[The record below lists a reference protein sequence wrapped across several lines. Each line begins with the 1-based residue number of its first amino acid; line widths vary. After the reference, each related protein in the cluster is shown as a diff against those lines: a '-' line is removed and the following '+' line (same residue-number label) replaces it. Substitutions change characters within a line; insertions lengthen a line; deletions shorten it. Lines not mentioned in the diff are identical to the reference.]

1 MTREQTVKVT
11 TLGRFSVR
19 VGGKPLAFGRKTP
32 LRPLALLKYL
42 ASQGGAE
49 ISVGQVAEA
58 LWPDKGALAALRA
71 LAINLHRLRRLVGS
85 TEIVIHR
92 ERHIA
97 IDLRRV
103 WCDAEVFER
112 TLDQA
117 TQAGGDEERVRLIA
131 RALALYRGD
140 FLTGEPGEGW
150 VVATRERLRARY
162 ALACAAQARQLAAA
176 ERGQGIRARRESVSD
191 L

>member
-19 VGGKPLAFGRKTP
+19 VRGKALVFGRKTP

-42 ASQGGAE
+42 AAQGGGE
-49 ISVGQVAEA
+49 IADARVAEA
-58 LWPDKGALAALRA
+58 LWPDREALALRA

-92 ERHIA
+92 DRHIA
-97 IDLRRV
+97 IDWRHV

-112 TLDQA
+112 MLDQA
-117 TQAGGDEERVRLIA
+117 ARAGRDEERVRLTA

-140 FLTGEPGEGW
+140 FLTGESREDW
-150 VVATRERLRARY
+150 IVA
-162 ALACAAQARQLAAA
+162 
-176 ERGQGIRARRESVSD
+176 IRARLRTRYVLACTAQGERFAEVGRREESRAGHESVSD

>member
-1 MTREQTVKVT
+1 MTREQIVKVT

-19 VGGKPLAFGRKTP
+19 VRGKALVFGRKTP

-42 ASQGGAE
+42 AAHGEGE
-49 ISVGQVAEA
+49 IADARVAEA
-58 LWPDKGALAALRA
+58 LWPDRGASALRA

-92 ERHIA
+92 DRHIA
-97 IDLRRV
+97 IDWRHL

-112 TLDQA
+112 MLDQA
-117 TQAGGDEERVRLIA
+117 ARSGRDEERVRLTA

-162 ALACAAQARQLAAA
+162 ALACASQARQFAAV

>member
-19 VGGKPLAFGRKTP
+19 VRGKPLAFGRKTP

-42 ASQGGAE
+42 VAHGGGE
-49 ISVGQVAEA
+49 ITVAQA
-58 LWPDKGALAALRA
+58 AATLWPDKGALALRA
-71 LAINLHRLRRLVGS
+71 LAINLHRLRRLAGS

-97 IDLRRV
+97 IDWRHV

-112 TLDQA
+112 MLDQA
-117 TQAGGDEERVRLIA
+117 TQAGGEEERVRLIA

-140 FLTGEPGEGW
+140 FLTGESTEGW
-150 VVATRERLRARY
+150 VVAARARLRARY
-162 ALACAAQARQLAAA
+162 ALACTAQARQFAAV
-176 ERGQGIRARRESVSD
+176 ERWQGTRAGRESVSD

>member
-19 VGGKPLAFGRKTP
+19 VRGKALAFGRKTP

-42 ASQGGAE
+42 AAHRGGE
-49 ISVGQVAEA
+49 ISVVQVAEA
-58 LWPDKGALAALRA
+58 LWPNKGASALRA

-97 IDLRRV
+97 IDLRHV

-112 TLDQA
+112 MLDQA
-117 TQAGGDEERVRLIA
+117 TQAGGDEERMRLIA
-131 RALALYRGD
+131 GALALYRGD
-140 FLTGEPGEGW
+140 FLSGEPSEGW
-150 VVATRERLRARY
+150 IAAARERLRARY
-162 ALACAAQARQLAAA
+162 ALACAAQARQFGAVERRQGTRAA
-176 ERGQGIRARRESVSD
+176 RESVSD